1 MDQPTAVA
9 PSLAVEVAGIRF
21 PNPVLSAPGPLG
33 FGREAQSIVNLRAFG
48 GFITKTVTV
57 EPRAGNPV
65 PHMAQIEAGW
75 LNSLGLPNDGVA
87 AFLTR
92 DLPFLRTLGIPI
104 IVSIAGHSIEEFGT
118 LVELVGRED
127 GVDGIEL
134 NLSCPNVADGLVFGT
149 DPVLTGALVAHV
161 RALTSRPI
169 IAKLSPNVTDIVA
182 IAHSAHQGGADALTL
197 INTLTG
203 LAIDVETRR
212 PRLGAVTGGLSG
224 PAIRPV
230 AVRMVREVFRAVKLP
245 IIGAGGV
252 GSAADA
258 LEFIIAGAHA
268 VAVASAVIDRPT
280 VAEEIR
286 TGLQDYLRRHNLR
299 SIGEVVGT
307 LRMET

>member
-33 FGREAQSIVNLRAFG
+33 FGHEAQNVVDLRAFG
-48 GFITKTVTV
+48 GFVTKTVTI
-57 EPRAGNPV
+57 EPREGNPL
-65 PHMAQIEAGW
+65 PHMAQTEGGW
-75 LNSLGLPNDGVA
+75 LNSLGLPNDGAA
-87 AFLTR
+87 AFVTR

-104 IVSIAGHSIEEFGT
+104 IVSVAGHSIEEFGT
-118 LVELVGRED
+118 LVELIGGENDVA
-127 GVDGIEL
+127 GVEL
-134 NLSCPNVADGLVFGT
+134 NLSCPNVDDGLIFGT
-149 DPVLTGALVAHV
+149 DPSLTGALVGHL
-161 RALTSRPI
+161 RPLTSKPL

-182 IAHSAHQGGADALTL
+182 IARAARDGGADALTL

-203 LAIDVETRR
+203 LSVDVETRR
-212 PRLGAVTGGLSG
+212 SRLGAVTGGLSG

-230 AVRMVREVFRAVKLP
+230 AVRMVWEVASAVSLP

-258 LEFIIAGAHA
+258 LEFIIAGARA

-280 VAEEIR
+280 VVEEICA
-286 TGLQDYLRRHNLR
+286 GLVDYLRRHNLR
-299 SIGEVVGT
+299 SITELVGT
-307 LRMET
+307 LRT